1 MRTIISKALAAKFQ
15 GVDAKIIDS
24 VAAKLAK
31 TVSTE
36 AQATAAADAVTF
48 QQLLETYGESR
59 ATEASQ
65 TAIANYER
73 KHGLKDGK
81 QEKSEGG
88 SEEAK
93 EPEGESKGDT
103 AGELAAAIK
112 SLRAELDG
120 LKQTRVDEAHATR
133 FAELISSLPDSY
145 KTAYSRTRTKGLS
158 EEEFTKLVESI
169 TPEVEAIKAEAN
181 SKGVVLGRP
190 MNHEQTNPQTQAQAS
205 EAETDAVVKRLNL

>member
-1 MRTIISKALAAKFQ
+1 MKTIIAKALAAKFQ
-15 GVDAKIIDS
+15 GVDAKITDS
-24 VAAKLAK
+24 IAAKLAK

-36 AQATAAADAVTF
+36 EQATAAANAVTL
-48 QQLLETYGESR
+48 QQLLEAYGDSK

-88 SEEAK
+88 SEDPKEA
-93 EPEGESKGDT
+93 KGDT
-103 AGELAAAIK
+103 AAEIAAALK
-112 SLRAELDG
+112 SFRAELDG
-120 LKQTRVDEAHATR
+120 FKQTRVDEAHASR
-133 FAELISSLPDSY
+133 YAELISSLPDRY
-145 KTAYSRTRTKGLS
+145 KAAYSRTNTKGLS
-158 EEEFTKLVESI
+158 EEEFTELIGSI

-190 MNHEQTNPQTQAQAS
+190 MNHEQPNTQAQAQAS